1 MREMIPAV
9 KLQTK
14 TIEAPAVLKVMI
26 IIIQE
31 EEDNLRPIL
40 VKCIQKGKKTQGKEN
55 IA

>member
-1 MREMIPAV
+1 MGEMIPAV

-26 IIIQE
+26 IIQE

-40 VKCIQKGKKTQGKEN
+40 VKFIQKGKKTQGKKK